1 MNSNLTLVITIL
13 NEALTIELL
22 LSALLKQTVVPKEII
37 LVDGGSSDE
46 TISII
51 KKFSKN
57 NFNHHITKRIIIKVL
72 PNSNRAEARNWAINQ
87 AKTELIA
94 ITDAGCIP
102 QPSWLENLYK
112 TYQKTKS
119 PIVGG
124 FFYGLP
130 SNAFE
135 QAVVAYTLQMPDKV
149 DSNKFMPT
157 TRSVLLT
164 KKTWQKLGGFDEALT
179 TNEDFPFFYHA
190 RQNNIK
196 IAFAKN
202 ALVGW
207 IPRKTINSF
216 IKMIY
221 GFAKGDLEA
230 GIIRPK
236 VQLLFGRYLFVILA
250 TFYLLFIKEVSFIK
264 LTFTLGLW
272 LIIYLCWAIWKNVR
286 YTPQGWYWLPA
297 MQLMADCSVMFGS
310 IIGLI
315 KRHKK
320 LVSG

>member
-13 NEALTIELL
+13 NEALTVDLL
-22 LSALLKQTVVPKEII
+22 LNALLKQTVAPKEII

-46 TISII
+46 TICII

-57 NFNHHITKRIIIKVL
+57 NFNNPITKKITLKIL
-72 PNSNRAEARNWAINQ
+72 AGSNRAEARNWAINQ
-87 AKTELIA
+87 AKTELIV

-124 FFYGLP
+124 FFYGL
-130 SNAFE
+130 STNSFE

-149 DSNKFMPT
+149 NPNKFIPT

-164 KKTWQKLGGFDEALT
+164 KKTWQNLGGFDETLT
-179 TNEDFPFFYHA
+179 TNEDFPFFYRA
-190 RQNNIK
+190 RQKNVK
-196 IAFAKN
+196 IAFAKD

-207 IPRKTINSF
+207 IPRKTVGSF

-236 VQLLFGRYLFVILA
+236 VQLLFGRYLFVFLA
-250 TFYLLFIKEVSFIK
+250 TMYLLFIKEVSLIK
-264 LTFTLGLW
+264 LSFTLGLW
-272 LIIYLCWAIWKNVR
+272 LIIYLGWAIWKNIR

-310 IIGLI
+310 IVGLI
-315 KRHKK
+315 KRHKSS
-320 LVSG
+320 VDG